1 MCRSRNGRLAFVA
14 ALCVM
19 GMGLAFGGDAV
30 VSTMRQVK
38 AVANA
43 NGFYLTP
50 AYGAGGVTYPGD
62 LAPSQAFEIIR
73 PAGQPVT
80 IGRLYTSCVCVSLSA
95 NKRSF
100 GPGERAVLEMRN
112 VKATPP
118 NGQTYAVYVQITRPI
133 RATLQYNTFVQSDQ
147 FKISEP
153 IVVSIDPEPEVA
165 VIEEPAPVV
174 EIPAEPVPA
183 ESAVDAAVPEAVA
196 EQVAEEAHQEAADE
210 AVRQAV
216 EEATEKGEE
225 ELEKQ
230 TVVLEAAPVAAA
242 VTPAPAAATVT
253 VGEEPAEPESAPAV
267 SLPPQV
273 VTMITLGVSDLQ
285 RSREFYEALGWKP
298 VRRENS
304 DRTVFFQMNGQLLCL
319 YPLSDLLREQNM
331 EEVAPTPGGV
341 TLAVHLKDKE
351 DVARSYFK
359 FMDAGAKSLKSP
371 TEMPSGALTAYVADP
386 DGNVWE
392 ISWVPHYTLDANGG
406 LVIPQQ

>member
-1 MCRSRNGRLAFVA
+1 MVT
-14 ALCVM
+14 
-19 GMGLAFGGDAV
+19 GLAFGGDAV
-30 VSTMRQVK
+30 VSTMRQVR

-50 AYGAGGVTYPGD
+50 AYGAGGVTYAGD

-95 NKRSF
+95 DKRSF
-100 GPGERAVLEMRN
+100 GPGERAILEMRN

-118 NGQTYAVYVQITRPI
+118 NGQTYAIYVQITRPI

-153 IVVSIDPEPEVA
+153 IVVSIDPEPEAEIA
-165 VIEEPAPVV
+165 VLEAPAPLST
-174 EIPAEPVPA
+174 EETPA
-183 ESAVDAAVPEAVA
+183 ESAVDEAAPEAVV
-196 EQVAEEAHQEAADE
+196 EQITEEAYQESAEE

-230 TVVLEAAPVAAA
+230 TVVLEAAPAAAAAPVAAA
-242 VTPAPAAATVT
+242 AEAEA
-253 VGEEPAEPESAPAV
+253 EETAVSDPVPAV

-273 VTMITLGVSDLQ
+273 VTMITLGVADLQ
-285 RSREFYEALGWKP
+285 RSREFYEALGWEP

-319 YPLSDLLREQNM
+319 YPISDLLREQNM
-331 EEVAPTPGGV
+331 DGVAPAPGGV

-351 DVARSYFK
+351 DVAKSYFK

-371 TEMPSGALTAYVADP
+371 MEMPSGALTAYVADP

-392 ISWVPHYTLDANGG
+392 ISWVPHYTLDAQGG
-406 LVIPQQ
+406 LVIPQ